1 MLLYNNVVYLSIKN
15 RGELNNYFL
24 QYLLDRL
31 QVPLGYTTRI
41 TLIPCSFENPKYYS
55 YLLPLLMLIVYNLS
69 SQWAGS
75 GPSSQCSLRYVI
87 KLPAELYCRE
97 VSSMTKLI
105 IETDDAWAREKIK
118 FAIDTEIHLLRKTV
132 EKIDRKIKDF
142 EAKYG
147 SLDRKNLYGTV
158 DDMILVEWE
167 GEAESLRRV
176 QSRLKSLEEISF
188 EYR

>member
-1 MLLYNNVVYLSIKN
+1 
-15 RGELNNYFL
+15 
-24 QYLLDRL
+24 
-31 QVPLGYTTRI
+31 
-41 TLIPCSFENPKYYS
+41 
-55 YLLPLLMLIVYNLS
+55 
-69 SQWAGS
+69 
-75 GPSSQCSLRYVI
+75 
-87 KLPAELYCRE
+87 
-97 VSSMTKLI
+97 MTKLI

-118 FAIDTEIHLLRKTV
+118 FAIDTEIYLLRKTV
-132 EKIDRKIKDF
+132 EKITRKIKAF